1 MTNYVFNKPSRGFLY
16 DTRGS
21 LVAVTEERV
30 TLLGLV
36 AEVQKTLRR
45 FGRDISKEAIL
56 YSYGNDKLIGGEF
69 ELTTKNKSTV
79 LNIKQ
84 VR

>member
-1 MTNYVFNKPSRGFLY
+1 MTNYVFTKPSRGFLY

-21 LVAVTEERV
+21 LVAVTEEKE
-30 TLLGLV
+30 TILGLV
-36 AEVQKTLRR
+36 TEVQKTLRK
-45 FGRDISKEAIL
+45 FGRDISKESIL
-56 YSYGNDKLIGGEF
+56 YSYGNNKLIGGEF